1 VSRDP
6 CPAPDTFAR
15 KLPFGANYDAEQETT
30 FRLWAPSQQS
40 VLVEIDGG
48 GLVPMSPHPEGT
60 FEGRIKCQPGAR
72 YRYRLASGE
81 AIPDPASRAQVDDV
95 HGFSIVVD
103 PRAYH
108 WKHPTWRGRPWH
120 ETIIYELHVGACGGF
135 LGVAAKIP
143 DLVALGITA
152 IELMPIN
159 DFPGTRNW
167 GYDGA
172 LPFAPDRAY
181 GSPEELKTLVDTA
194 HEQGLMIFLD
204 VVYNHFGPDGN
215 FLPIYAPSFFRNDI
229 KTPWGPSIDFRQL
242 QVRRFFAEN
251 ALYWLMEYRFDGL
264 RFDAVHAIPDQDWPD
279 ELAAEIRS
287 TMEPGRHVHLMLE
300 HEDNIASH
308 LSMGFDAQWNDD
320 AHHVLH
326 VLLTGEADGYYGDY
340 AGQATHLLARCL
352 AEGFAYQGEPS
363 KLRNGTPRGMP
374 SADLPPTSFVLF
386 LQNHDQIGNRPF
398 GERISVLSDA
408 ASLAA
413 AVALQ
418 LLSPHIPLL
427 FMGEEDASIAPF
439 LYFTDHHGG
448 LADAVREGRRREF
461 AGFAAFSSDETRS
474 TIPDPN
480 DRATFERSR
489 PDPGP
494 GADETRAFYASL
506 LSLRQSLIVPRLLGA
521 RSLGADVIGPA
532 AVAARWRMGDGA
544 LLTIATNLGKTA
556 VPFGRQSGQ
565 VVFNSTGEAVDDL
578 LAASTTVAFLQGA
591 S

>member
-1 VSRDP
+1 
-6 CPAPDTFAR
+6 
-15 KLPFGANYDAEQETT
+15 
-30 FRLWAPSQQS
+30 
-40 VLVEIDGG
+40 LVEIDGG
-48 GLVPMSPHPEGT
+48 GIIPMTRQPDGV
-60 FEGRIKCQPGAR
+60 FEGRVECQPDAR

-81 AIPDPASRAQVDDV
+81 AIPDPASRAQIDDV
-95 HGFSIVVD
+95 HGFSVVVD
-103 PRAYH
+103 PRAYR
-108 WKHPTWRGRPWH
+108 WKYPDWRGRPWH

-135 LGVAAKIP
+135 RGVAEMIP
-143 DLVALGITA
+143 DLAALGITA

-181 GSPEELKTLVDTA
+181 GLPEELKTLVDTA
-194 HEQGLMIFLD
+194 HEHGLMIFLD

-215 FLPIYAPSFFRNDI
+215 FLPIYAPSFFRNDV
-229 KTPWGPSIDFRQL
+229 KTPWGPSIDFRQP

-264 RFDAVHAIPDQDWPD
+264 RFDAVHAIADQDWPD

-287 TMEPGRHVHLMLE
+287 TMEPGRHVHLVLE

-308 LSMGFDAQWNDD
+308 LRNGFDAQWNDD

-326 VLLTGEADGYYGDY
+326 VLLTGETDGYYGDY
-340 AGQATHLLARCL
+340 ADKTTPLLARCL

-363 KLRNGTPRGMP
+363 KLRKGKPRGMP

-398 GERISVLSDA
+398 GERLSVLCDA
-408 ASLAA
+408 ASLTA

-427 FMGEEDASIAPF
+427 FMGEEHASRAPF
-439 LYFTDHHGG
+439 LYFTDHHGD

-461 AGFAAFSSDETRS
+461 AGFAAFSSEETRS

-494 GADETRAFYASL
+494 GAAETRAFYASL
-506 LSLRQSLIVPRLLGA
+506 LVLRQSLIVPRLSGA
-521 RSLGADVIGPA
+521 RSLSAEVIGPA
-532 AVAARWRMGDGA
+532 AVIARWRMGDGA
-544 LLTIATNLGKTA
+544 LLTIATNLGQVA
-556 VPFGRQSGQ
+556 VPFSRPAGQ
-565 VVFNSTGEAVDDL
+565 VVFASAGVPNDDL
-578 LAASTTVAFLQGA
+578 LGA
-591 S
+591 SATVVLLEPAS

>member
-1 VSRDP
+1 MTCKVSP
-6 CPAPDTFAR
+6 YGTFAR
-15 KLPFGANYDAEQETT
+15 ELPLGAAFDPERGTT
-30 FRLWAPSQQS
+30 FRLWAPSQPS

-48 GLVPMSPHPEGT
+48 GIVPMSRQPDGV
-60 FEGRIKCQPGAR
+60 FEGRVECQPGAR

-81 AIPDPASRAQVDDV
+81 AIPDPASRAQIDDV
-95 HGFSIVVD
+95 HGYSVVVD
-103 PRAYH
+103 PCAYL
-108 WKHPTWRGRPWH
+108 WKYPDWRGRPWH

-135 LGVAAKIP
+135 RGVAEMIP
-143 DLVALGITA
+143 DLAALGITA
-152 IELMPIN
+152 MELMPIN
-159 DFPGTRNW
+159 DFPGKRNW

-181 GSPEELKTLVDTA
+181 GSPEDLKALVDTA
-194 HEQGLMIFLD
+194 HERALMIFLD

-215 FLPIYAPSFFRNDI
+215 FLPIYAPSFFRNDV
-229 KTPWGPSIDFRQL
+229 KTPWGPSIDFRQP

-264 RFDAVHAIPDQDWPD
+264 RFDAVHAIADQDWPD

-287 TMEPGRHVHLMLE
+287 TVEPGRHVHLVLE

-308 LSMGFDAQWNDD
+308 LRKGFDAQWNDD

-340 AGQATHLLARCL
+340 ADQATHLLARCL

-363 KLRNGTPRGMP
+363 KLRKGQPRGMP

-398 GERISVLSDA
+398 GERLSVLSDA

-427 FMGEEDASIAPF
+427 FMGEEHASRVPF
-439 LYFTDHHGG
+439 LYFTDHHGD

-461 AGFAAFSSDETRS
+461 AGFAAFSSEETRS

-489 PDPGP
+489 PEPGP
-494 GADETRAFYASL
+494 GAGETRAFYASL
-506 LSLRQSLIVPRLLGA
+506 LSLRQSIIVPRLAGA
-521 RSLGADVIGPA
+521 RSLGADVIDPA
-532 AVAARWRMGDGA
+532 AVVARWQMGDGA
-544 LLTIATNLGKTA
+544 LLTIATNLGQVA
-556 VPFGRQSGQ
+556 VPFSRPAGQ
-565 VVFNSTGEAVDDL
+565 VVFASAGVPNDDL
-578 LAASTTVAFLQGA
+578 LGA
-591 S
+591 SATVVLLEPAS

>member
-1 VSRDP
+1 MTCNSSP
-6 CPAPDTFAR
+6 YGTFAR
-15 KLPFGANYDAEQETT
+15 ELPFGATFDPQRGTT
-30 FRLWAPSQQS
+30 FRLWAPSQPS

-48 GLVPMSPHPEGT
+48 GIVPMARQPDGV
-60 FEGRIKCQPGAR
+60 FEGRVECQPGAR

-81 AIPDPASRAQVDDV
+81 AVPDPASRAQIDDV
-95 HGFSIVVD
+95 HGFSVVVD
-103 PRAYH
+103 PRAYR
-108 WKHPTWRGRPWH
+108 WKHPDWRGRPWH

-135 LGVAAKIP
+135 LGVAEMIP
-143 DLVALGITA
+143 DLAALGITA

-181 GSPEELKTLVDTA
+181 GSPEDLKALVDTA
-194 HEQGLMIFLD
+194 HAHGLMIFLD
-204 VVYNHFGPDGN
+204 VVYNHFGPAGN

-229 KTPWGPSIDFRQL
+229 KTPWGPSIDFRQP

-264 RFDAVHAIPDQDWPD
+264 RFDAVHAIADRDWPD

-287 TMEPGRHVHLMLE
+287 TVEQGRHVHLVLE

-308 LSMGFDAQWNDD
+308 LRNGFDAQWNDD

-326 VLLTGEADGYYGDY
+326 VLLTGETDGYYGDY
-340 AGQATHLLARCL
+340 ADQPTSLLARCL

-363 KLRNGTPRGMP
+363 KLRKGKPKGMP

-398 GERISVLSDA
+398 GERLLVLSDA

-418 LLSPHIPLL
+418 LFSPHIPLL
-427 FMGEEDASIAPF
+427 FMGEEHASRTPF
-439 LYFTDHHGG
+439 LYFTDHHGD

-461 AGFAAFSSDETRS
+461 ASFAAFSSEETRS

-489 PDPGP
+489 PFPGE
-494 GADETRAFYASL
+494 GAAETRALYASL
-506 LSLRQSLIVPRLLGA
+506 LALRQSTIVPRLAGA
-521 RSLGADVIGPA
+521 RSLSADAIGPA
-532 AVAARWRMGDGA
+532 AIVARWRMGDGA
-544 LLTIATNLGKTA
+544 LLTIATNLGEVV
-556 VPFGRQSGQ
+556 VPFSRPTGQ
-565 VVFNSTGEAVDDL
+565 LVFACAGVLSDDL
-578 LAASTTVAFLQGA
+578 LSARATVAFLEAA